1 MAESFLEEQVKR
13 IRDMS
18 EQMSRATNY
27 VAELSNELAR
37 DRESSRQ
44 NPLQDVRDL
53 RMYPP
58 RNESRDRSKHRARQ
72 SRRHPAR
79 NSSRRRG

>member
-1 MAESFLEEQVKR
+1 VAKSFLEEQVKR
-13 IRDMS
+13 IREMS

-27 VAELSNELAR
+27 AAELSNELAR
-37 DRESSRQ
+37 DRESSCH

-58 RNESRDRSKHRARQ
+58 RNGSRDRSDHRARQ
-72 SRRHPAR
+72 PRRPPR